1 LLLNNARG
9 SNAGCTKHRRGDEG
23 CVERDEHLL
32 PAVPPLRSRPQV
44 VSRRLSRLEGDHDG
58 AGADDFDWDAWQERM
73 EVARVIR
80 EDPEVEWYEDGV
92 TKRQSAIWRWRDR
105 IESAKD
111 IVGIETVEGD
121 P

>member
-1 LLLNNARG
+1 M
-9 SNAGCTKHRRGDEG
+9 
-23 CVERDEHLL
+23 
-32 PAVPPLRSRPQV
+32 